1 MPLYQWQSVEN
12 IEKLKL
18 VQVFFSGDKAHVWD
32 KRGVGRREIRWKT
45 GLARLEPVQ
54 LQMSTLGA
62 NAERRSRVHG
72 TKAENLIILLF
83 NMLRRVRVNPN
94 SHQNTEKQESDC
106 AVYYRYNINVH
117 RNNMGRNLKCL
128 K

>member
-1 MPLYQWQSVEN
+1 MFGTKERV
-12 IEKLKL
+12 
-18 VQVFFSGDKAHVWD
+18 
-32 KRGVGRREIRWKT
+32 RRQEICWKT

-54 LQMSTLGA
+54 LQIPTLGL
-62 NAERRSRVHG
+62 NAERQSRVLV

-83 NMLRRVRVNPN
+83 NILRRVRVNPN

-106 AVYYRYNINVH
+106 AVYYHYNINVY